1 MKGGGNDDVTR
12 KDAYHLLRLLRLQ
25 HNNNEKKKKKKKLV
39 LLLLPPSLSPI
50 PPPPLLLRFCRVC
63 DAIGS
68 LEAISCLRQHNN
80 NSPNGAQ
87 EKEKMLR
94 VPQGT
99 DERTDGRVGKGG
111 KNK

>member
-1 MKGGGNDDVTR
+1 MEGGGNDDVTR

-50 PPPPLLLRFCRVC
+50 PPPLLLRFCRVC